1 MEAFGSFLEAKYR
14 FSSIEYMS
22 YSPARLIR
30 LDMSTTASHILFYTL
45 PLVGTISKLL
55 DWISPDYVPENEEKC
70 EKIKVLKNSQMED
83 LCWLVSRVAFTSL
96 FGFPT
101 TVLSGAFFLAT
112 LLLCAVS
119 YDNKEN
125 KIQKLISNSPDSS
138 F

>member
-1 MEAFGSFLEAKYR
+1 MQAFESFLEAKYT
-14 FSSIEYMS
+14 FTNADYMN

-30 LDMSTTASHILFYTL
+30 QDMSTTASHILFYTL

-55 DWISPDYVPENEEKC
+55 DWISPDYVHENAEDLEKV
-70 EKIKVLKNSQMED
+70 KVLKNGQMED
-83 LCWLVSRVAFTSL
+83 LSWLVSRVAFTSL

-112 LLLCAVS
+112 LLLCAIS

-125 KIQKLISNSPDSS
+125 EIQKLISKELNY
-138 F
+138 